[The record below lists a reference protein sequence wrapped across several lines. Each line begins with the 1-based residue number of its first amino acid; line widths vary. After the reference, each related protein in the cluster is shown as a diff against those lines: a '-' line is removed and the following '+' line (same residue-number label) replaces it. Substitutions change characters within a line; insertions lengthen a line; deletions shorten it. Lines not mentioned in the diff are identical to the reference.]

1 MTYAAL
7 ARQVMEGK
15 LGGGEAVILEY
26 ADSLSQHNADL
37 FQGLS
42 SHAASKKKDCCV
54 M

>member
-7 ARQVMEGK
+7 AWQVMEGK

-26 ADSLSQHNADL
+26 ADSLSQHNPDL
-37 FQGLS
+37 FQGLPS
-42 SHAASKKKDCCV
+42 QAANKKKDCCV